1 MAHMLRVVTFLYFIT
16 FTTFYVQYNDFSQV
30 VSGNIV
36 IACDDECDGDGDN
49 DHKAQS
55 TRGPCCDNRG
65 GGSGAFDKILLVAI
79 DKILGPAGEK
89 YCRLPVKGFPFT
101 QVRSRWCT
109 AVNCTPH
116 T

>member
-1 MAHMLRVVTFLYFIT
+1 MLRVISFLYFIT

-30 VSGNIV
+30 VSGNIF

-65 GGSGAFDKILLVAI
+65 VAVEH
-79 DKILGPAGEK
+79 LTK
-89 YCRLPVKGFPFT
+89 YFWWQLTKYSALPVKNTVGCP
-101 QVRSRWCT
+101 
-109 AVNCTPH
+109 
-116 T
+116 